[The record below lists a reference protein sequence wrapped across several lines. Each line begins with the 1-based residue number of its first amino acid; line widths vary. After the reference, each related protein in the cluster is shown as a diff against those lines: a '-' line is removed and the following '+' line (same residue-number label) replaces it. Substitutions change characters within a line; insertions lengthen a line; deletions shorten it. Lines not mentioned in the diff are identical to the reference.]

1 MAFFIDSGLFI
12 KNRGI
17 PCGKGNNQQADHTSR
32 PESEKLNANGT
43 EPVNWSIL
51 PAVCCRIQKL
61 FLICQTIFLYMRNF
75 YPKRKKKILIFPFQ
89 SVTNWHVFYCAWIIF
104 FIFFICSN
112 FTSRQHSYVV
122 ISLCGGPFY
131 FATTIFTWMSFC
143 KANKNILAVLSILLY
158 DYTKKVITSLLECM
172 CCTGFDNLYLWINKY
187 KKMHCISQRS
197 THSWL
202 FL

>member
-43 EPVNWSIL
+43 DPVNWSIL

-143 KANKNILAVLSILLY
+143 KANKKYFGRTEYTFVWLHKESHHILIGVYVLHRFWQFIL
-158 DYTKKVITSLLECM
+158 M
-172 CCTGFDNLYLWINKY
+172 N
-187 KKMHCISQRS
+187 
-197 THSWL
+197 
-202 FL
+202 